1 MSFESIRIRVLC
13 CLIRSRGSV
22 TVRGAAYSLPLLIL
36 LHQRFYKSPNS
47 VVNKG
52 RTQIRNKQ
60 RILSQ
65 IQARSI
71 PPLLEG
77 KDVLGAARTGFGKT
91 LAFLIPAVELLHQIR
106 TGVIVICP
114 TRELA
119 IQTHVVA
126 TDLLN
131 HHSQTLGL
139 VIGGAARKGEAEHIV
154 KGVNLLVATPGQ
166 LLDNLQNTK
175 GFIYKNLKEL
185 IMLQSLR
192 IALILLVVWLW
203 MLVLAVVF
211 CHYLQLKLSKF
222 YLCLCMK
229 IY

>member
-1 MSFESIRIRVLC
+1 M
-13 CLIRSRGSV
+13 
-22 TVRGAAYSLPLLIL
+22 
-36 LHQRFYKSPNS
+36 
-47 VVNKG
+47 NKG

-91 LAFLIPAVELLHQIR
+91 LAFPIPAVELLHQIR

-119 IQTHVVA
+119 IQTHAVA
-126 TDLLN
+126 KDLLN

-139 VIGGAARKGEAEHIV
+139 VIGGAARRGEAEHIM
-154 KGVNLLVATPGQ
+154 KGVNLLVATPSR
-166 LLDNLQNTK
+166 LLDHLQNTK
-175 GFIYKNLKEL
+175 GFIYKNLKVGAKHVYVVEASEMAEYARKL
-185 IMLQSLR
+185 LAGNPLLAQR
-192 IALILLVVWLW
+192 ITVQFFVFLHFSFNVNGVGTLFLILFGASFHLN
-203 MLVLAVVF
+203 
-211 CHYLQLKLSKF
+211 YR
-222 YLCLCMK
+222 
-229 IY
+229 